1 MSDEETM
8 GEKMRDLTIKMLK
21 NNEYYKKCLSP
32 AGAIFNEEIGKKN
45 ILVLGLNPAGNKDDV
60 TREKNCK
67 IFLNYVKYKKQ
78 DKEYELKGK
87 LVNNG
92 YFKPIYNLVNEV
104 YKYDKNDKNGKDKAN
119 FSWKNRK
126 FDDIKKEI
134 EKLKNIKDYEK
145 TINNFELNIND
156 INKIAKPT
164 YTILIGD
171 LFYYHET
178 SSKDFIKKINN
189 KDKKG
194 FSGSIKEMLDLHIKK
209 VLSKGKTL
217 EFILINNARASEY
230 VIEALEGP
238 ITCCGCDYQYED
250 ESHKESIPIF
260 FSGMLSNG
268 GESKYGKQRLIN
280 EIKQKKGIT

>member
-1 MSDEETM
+1 MSNEEEMMKLTKEMLYSNEEEMMKLTKERLDSYDE
-8 GEKMRDLTIKMLK
+8 
-21 NNEYYKKCLSP
+21 NCLSLK
-32 AGAIFNEEIGKKN
+32 GAIFNEEIGEKN

-60 TREKNCK
+60 TREENCK

-78 DKEYELKGK
+78 GKEYELKGK

-104 YKYDKNDKNGKDKAN
+104 YKNDKNDEDKAN
-119 FSWKNRK
+119 FSWQNRN
-126 FDDIKKEI
+126 FDDVKKEI
-134 EKLKNIKDYEK
+134 ETEETEGNIDILEEHFGELKRE
-145 TINNFELNIND
+145 
-156 INKIAKPT
+156 

-178 SSKDFIKKINN
+178 SSKDFIKKINY
-189 KDKKG
+189 KDKE
-194 FSGSIKEMLDLHIKK
+194 FNNNIKKMLDLHIEK

-230 VIEALEGP
+230 IRKALPEQKDSD
-238 ITCCGCDYQYED
+238 TCYRYTYKDN
-250 ESHKESIPIF
+250 KIPIF

-268 GESKYGKQRLIN
+268 GESKYGKQRLVN
-280 EIKQKKGIT
+280 EIKEKKTLCDQLY

>member
-1 MSDEETM
+1 MSNEEEMMKLTKEMLDSYDE
-8 GEKMRDLTIKMLK
+8 
-21 NNEYYKKCLSP
+21 NCLSLR
-32 AGAIFNEEIGKKN
+32 GAIFNEEIGKKN

-60 TREKNCK
+60 TREENCK

-78 DKEYELKGK
+78 EKEYELKGK

-104 YKYDKNDKNGKDKAN
+104 YKNDKNDEDKAN
-119 FSWKNRK
+119 FSWQNRN
-126 FDDIKKEI
+126 FDDVKKEI
-134 EKLKNIKDYEK
+134 DKLKEIKDYEK
-145 TINNFELNIND
+145 TIQNFELNIND
-156 INKIAKPT
+156 INKIDKPT

-178 SSKDFIKKINN
+178 SSKDFIKKINY
-189 KDKKG
+189 KDKE
-194 FSGSIKEMLDLHIKK
+194 FNNNIKKMLDLHIEK
-209 VLSKGKTL
+209 VLTKGKTL

-230 VIEALEGP
+230 IRKALPEQKDSN
-238 ITCCGCDYQYED
+238 TCYRYTYKDN
-250 ESHKESIPIF
+250 KIPIF

-280 EIKQKKGIT
+280 EIKKKKGIA